1 MRKKYKL
8 NVYVVRKKNSESIL
22 GESAPCED
30 CYKKMMEI
38 GIKNIIYSADTDDGV
53 TIIKQRLRDYKP
65 KTISLG
71 RQFINN
77 GFATIHRD
85 KAHLRV
91 LNYSDS
97 DSESNKSSE
106 SDTSSICSDI
116 SN

>member
-30 CYKKMMEI
+30 CYKKMIEI

-77 GFATIHRD
+77 GFETIHRN
-85 KAHLRV
+85 KAHLRI

-97 DSESNKSSE
+97 DSETSDT
-106 SDTSSICSDI
+106 SDTSSTCSDT

>member
-1 MRKKYKL
+1 M
-8 NVYVVRKKNSESIL
+8 NVYVVRKKNSKNIL

-38 GIKNIIYSADTDDGV
+38 GIKNIIYSADTEDGV
-53 TIIKQRLRDYKP
+53 TIIKQRLKNYRP

-77 GFATIHRD
+77 GFETIHRN
-85 KAHLRV
+85 KAHLRI
-91 LNYSDS
+91 LDYSDS
-97 DSESNKSSE
+97 DNESNKTSDTDT
-106 SDTSSICSDI
+106 SDTSSTCSDI

>member
-1 MRKKYKL
+1 M

-38 GIKNIIYSADTDDGV
+38 GIKNIIYSAETDDGV

-97 DSESNKSSE
+97 DSETSDT
-106 SDTSSICSDI
+106 SDTSSTCSDI